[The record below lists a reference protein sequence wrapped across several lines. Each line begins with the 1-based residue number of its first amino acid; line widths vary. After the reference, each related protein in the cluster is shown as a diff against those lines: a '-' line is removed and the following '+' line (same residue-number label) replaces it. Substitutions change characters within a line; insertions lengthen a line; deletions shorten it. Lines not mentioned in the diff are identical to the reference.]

1 MSDPV
6 TSPPPFQSALPSV
19 LIIDDDE
26 FSRAM
31 LRKVL
36 TSLGVS
42 DIHDAVNGLD
52 GLRVLNRLET
62 PPDFMICDVFMP
74 DMDGIEF
81 VGALVKLQYEGGLLL
96 VTGGNI
102 GMLEVA
108 NEIAQIQGLNVLG
121 TFTKPVLAQALGRA
135 MGLPN
140 A

>member
-1 MSDPV
+1 
-6 TSPPPFQSALPSV
+6 V

>member
-1 MSDPV
+1 
-6 TSPPPFQSALPSV
+6 
-19 LIIDDDE
+19 
-26 FSRAM
+26 M